1 MLLSDIDDTMTS
13 EGMLPAK
20 SLQAME
26 AVRDAG
32 ILFIPVT
39 GRPAGWC
46 DHIARMWPVD
56 AVVGENGA
64 FYFAYD
70 RAARKMRSVFAK
82 GEEERR
88 LDMDRLKT
96 LRAKILAAVPGVGI
110 ASDQDYRVADLAVDF
125 CEDVAPLDEAA
136 VARIVDMFIAAGAT
150 AKVSSI
156 HVNGWFG
163 TYDKLTMAERCLREV
178 AGIDMTADNE
188 RIVFA
193 GDSPNDAPMFDF
205 FRHSVGVANVRR
217 FELPHQPSWITQGES
232 ADGFCQLANALVE
245 ARR

>member
-1 MLLSDIDDTMTS
+1 M
-13 EGMLPAK
+13 
-20 SLQAME
+20 
-26 AVRDAG
+26 RY
-32 ILFIPVT
+32 
-39 GRPAGWC
+39 
-46 DHIARMWPVD
+46 IARMWPVD

-88 LDMDRLKT
+88 LDRDRLET
-96 LRAKILAAVPGVGI
+96 LRARFWRLCRGLALPLIRIIEWPILQSISARMWRRWMRRQWRALLTCL
-110 ASDQDYRVADLAVDF
+110 SRRVR
-125 CEDVAPLDEAA
+125 PRRS
-136 VARIVDMFIAAGAT
+136 ARSM
-150 AKVSSI
+150 
-156 HVNGWFG
+156 NGWFG

-193 GDSPNDAPMFDF
+193 GDSPNDAPMFGF

-217 FELPHQPSWITQGES
+217 FELQHQPGWITQGES
-232 ADGFCQLANALVE
+232 ADGFCELANALVE

>member
-1 MLLSDIDDTMTS
+1 
-13 EGMLPAK
+13 
-20 SLQAME
+20 
-26 AVRDAG
+26 
-32 ILFIPVT
+32 
-39 GRPAGWC
+39 
-46 DHIARMWPVD
+46 
-56 AVVGENGA
+56 
-64 FYFAYD
+64 
-70 RAARKMRSVFAK
+70 MRSVFAK

-88 LDMDRLKT
+88 LDRDRLET

-110 ASDQDYRVADLAVDF
+110 ASDQDYRVADLAVDY

-150 AKVSSI
+150 AKFSSI

-163 TYDKLTMAERCLREV
+163 NYDKLAMAERCLREV

-217 FELPHQPSWITQGES
+217 FELPHQPRWITQGES
-232 ADGFCQLANALVE
+232 ADGFCELANALVE